1 MSKGYVSNLTV
12 VALAVAAC
20 TSAGEPDNLSP
31 SGSFIRPVGDAT
43 LYRGDTIH
51 IEFQVEDLGGSVSH
65 VRFYVDGRPV
75 ALDST
80 SPYTHTWYT
89 DTVTV
94 GEHRVRAGVWDHRGA
109 NQAFEIGISLRW
121 RYQVPRALGDGWH
134 VGSAED
140 EGLDLTALRVLLD
153 SLYLDPY
160 WFMHSLLIVRNGR
173 LVLEEYFNGFTR
185 DSLNN
190 LQSTSKSFT
199 STLIGIAIDRGEISG
214 VDVPLFD
221 LLPPE
226 YDQFRTAAKED
237 ILLWHVLNMSPGLE
251 WNEGSTPTLGAENDN
266 IIGNT
271 SPDYVAYSLG
281 KPVVANP
288 GTGWWYH
295 SGCTMM
301 LGAILR
307 NVAGVDADI
316 YAERHLFGPLGITT
330 YLWSSSQ
337 YGELYVHGG
346 LWLRARDLA
355 RLGQLFLR
363 QGMWDGEQVV
373 SSQWVAEATQPRI
386 TAYGDVQYGYQWW
399 YQLMQGFEVPYTSG
413 FGGQHVFL
421 VPDLD
426 MAVITTAHYRSQTG
440 QQRWMIEN
448 IPREHVIPAALP
460 AAPN

>member
-1 MSKGYVSNLTV
+1 MFKGYASSFVL
-12 VALAVAAC
+12 VALTVAAC
-20 TSAGEPDNLSP
+20 GDTGGPGNLLP
-31 SGSFIRPVGDAT
+31 TGSFLRPNSGAT
-43 LYRGDTIH
+43 LHRGDTIH
-51 IEFQVEDLGGSVSH
+51 IEFQADDPDGAVSH
-65 VRFYVDGRPV
+65 VRFYIDGRPV

-80 SPYTHTWYT
+80 SPYEHTWHT
-89 DTVTV
+89 ETATV
-94 GEHRVRAGVWDHRGA
+94 GAHHIRAGVWDDRGA
-109 NQAFEIGISLRW
+109 NQAFEISLSLRW
-121 RYQVPRALGDGWH
+121 RYQVPRALGDGWP

-140 EGLDLTALRVLLD
+140 EGLDLATLRVLLD
-153 SLYLDPY
+153 SLYLDAY
-160 WFMHSLLIVRNGR
+160 WFMHSLLIVRNGT

-185 DSLNN
+185 DSLNH
-190 LQSTSKSFT
+190 LQSTTKSFT
-199 STLIGIAIDRGEISG
+199 STLIGIAIDRGLISG
-214 VDVPLFD
+214 VDVPLFS

-226 YDQFRTAAKED
+226 YDQYRTAAKEN

-266 IIGNT
+266 IIGNA

-281 KPVVANP
+281 KPVVADP

-307 NVAGVDADI
+307 NVAGVDAAVF
-316 YAERHLFGPLGITT
+316 AERHLFGPLGIET
-330 YLWSSSQ
+330 YAWYPLAS
-337 YGELYVHGG
+337 GELAVHGG

-363 QGMWDGEQVV
+363 QGAWDGEQVV

-386 TAYGDVQYGYQWW
+386 SAYGDVQYGYQWW
-399 YQLMQGFEVPYTSG
+399 YQIMQELEVPYTSG

-421 VPDLD
+421 VPALD

-440 QQRWMIEN
+440 RQRWMIEN
-448 IPREHVIPAALP
+448 IPRQHVIPAAS
-460 AAPN
+460 N